1 MKHRLRNNLFL
12 FLAKILARPL
22 LLLYRYSLHITVYR
36 RQIVRQCRKKGENI
50 LYSFWHENMILPLL
64 VHEKQ
69 GIHVLVSQ
77 HFDGEVIATI
87 LKTFGYSSI
96 RGSSTRG
103 GKEAF
108 DLMKKKVKTGRA
120 EIAFTPDGPQGPRRE
135 AKLGIVRLA
144 AQTGSPI
151 VPIAVAASRTKRLRS
166 WDRLL
171 IMLPFSRCA
180 LVYHPALYV
189 PPEVDLE
196 QLKLHAQRLTQITNE
211 LEKVAERC
219 LFG

>member
-1 MKHRLRNNLFL
+1 MKHRFRNKFFL
-12 FLAKILARPL
+12 FLAKIIARPL

-36 RQIVRQCRKKGENI
+36 RQIVQQCRQKGENI

-69 GIHVLVSQ
+69 GINVLVSQ
-77 HFDGEVIATI
+77 HFDGEIIATI

-108 DLMKKKVKTGRA
+108 DVMKKKVNTSRA

-151 VPIAVAASRTKRLRS
+151 VPIAVAASGTKRLKS

-171 IMLPFSRCA
+171 IVLPFSRCV
-180 LVYHPALYV
+180 LVYHPPLYV
-189 PPEVDLE
+189 PAKANQE
-196 QLKLHAQRLTQITNE
+196 QLKFYAQRLTRITNE
-211 LEKVAERC
+211 LEKVAEQC
-219 LFG
+219 LYG